1 MQPNPES
8 KKIAPTQAHFACA
21 NPGHGDG
28 ETGSRSHPPGEL
40 FWFNENAGSW
50 PSGFYCR
57 KCLRDVL
64 QVNPNGRTSLSEE
77 AARETGRE
85 ASLRKLID
93 KELHAAGLI

>member
-8 KKIAPTQAHFACA
+8 DEITPTPAHFACA

-28 ETGSRSHPPGEL
+28 EPGGRPHPPEAL
-40 FWFNENAGSW
+40 FWFNENKGNW

-64 QVNPNGRTSLSEE
+64 QVNPDCRTSLSQE
-77 AARETGRE
+77 ADWE
-85 ASLRKLID
+85 ASRGKLID
-93 KELHAAGLI
+93 KELRAAGLI